1 MERGVT
7 PSQTIGP
14 FFAIMV
20 PLGGNEL
27 VPPGTAGAIVVEGR
41 VLDGAGEPVN
51 DALVELWQAAPDGV
65 YAHPADPRSAE
76 SRAKLLFGGFGRCA
90 TDAEGRFSFVTVKPG
105 PVPGFDERPQ
115 APHLNLGVFARG
127 LLRRLATRV
136 YFPDEAA
143 ANARDPLL
151 CSIEDAGARA
161 TLVAAAVGPG
171 RLRFDIRLRG
181 EGETAFLAI

>member
-51 DALVELWQAAPDGV
+51 DALVETGHRPRLDGHEREAPLSVGSAAPE
-65 YAHPADPRSAE
+65 PAE
-76 SRAKLLFGGFGRCA
+76 
-90 TDAEGRFSFVTVKPG
+90 
-105 PVPGFDERPQ
+105 
-115 APHLNLGVFARG
+115 
-127 LLRRLATRV
+127 
-136 YFPDEAA
+136 
-143 ANARDPLL
+143 
-151 CSIEDAGARA
+151 
-161 TLVAAAVGPG
+161 
-171 RLRFDIRLRG
+171 
-181 EGETAFLAI
+181 